1 MKHLTHRLAIQLLAL
16 TLLLSGC
23 AGLLPRGRSETTP
36 FQDFNQASQAIESLV
51 PMQSDLTELNR
62 LGLDPAKQPNT
73 LILTHSDIV
82 RRFVPSALLK
92 REDLDP
98 GVLRCLEAVNDCR
111 GWEIN
116 AARISKVRNGNFFTD
131 FANFSR
137 RTETTGWRF
146 NALILMVKDVVVFRS
161 WGGQPQLNELDVNTN
176 PLGPLQDL
184 GPYLLTNP

>member
-1 MKHLTHRLAIQLLAL
+1 MKPCTHRSAVLLLAL

-23 AGLLPRGRSETTP
+23 AGLLPSGRSETTP
-36 FQDFNQASQAIESLV
+36 FQNFNEASEAIESLV
-51 PMQSDLTELNR
+51 PMQSDLTALNR
-62 LGLDPAKQPNT
+62 LGLDPAKQPNP

-98 GVLRCLEAVNDCR
+98 GVLRCLEAVNDCK

-116 AARISKVRNGNFFTD
+116 AARISKVRTGNFLTD
-131 FANFSR
+131 FTNFSR

-161 WGGQPQLNELDVNTN
+161 WGGQPRLNELDVNTN
-176 PLGPLQDL
+176 PLGPFQDL